1 MIYIQN
7 IKWLSPPSSS
17 LSPGKICTAI
27 SGKDSIDNMSGGDIS
42 SGDIDEWR
50 TLQHH

>member
-1 MIYIQN
+1 MINIQN
-7 IKWLSPPSSS
+7 IKFPPSSS
-17 LSPGKICTAI
+17 SPGKMCTAI
-27 SGKDSIDNMSGGDIS
+27 SGQDSNDNISSGDIS